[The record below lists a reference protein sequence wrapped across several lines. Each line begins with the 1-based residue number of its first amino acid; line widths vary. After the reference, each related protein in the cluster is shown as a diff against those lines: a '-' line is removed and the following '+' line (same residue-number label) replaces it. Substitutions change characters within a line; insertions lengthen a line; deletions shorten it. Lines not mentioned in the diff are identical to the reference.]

1 MASTKFLAFP
11 EISCC
16 DLFRVIEESNIPPNF
31 TLSHEPAVGFA
42 ADATARYN
50 GGLIVAVVS
59 YGAGAFNLIDS
70 TAGVNDMGGLCAMM
84 IPDRLVTVFTPSR
97 QSLLGALVELTDL
110 AASGLDAFAAVVQFA
125 KFRNDVAANLC

>member
-70 TAGVNDMGGLCAMM
+70 TAGAYAEHSPVVVAGAPGADERTSG
-84 IPDRLVTVFTPSR
+84 F
-97 QSLLGALVELTDL
+97 LLHNQA
-110 AASGLDAFAAVVQFA
+110 
-125 KFRNDVAANLC
+125 R